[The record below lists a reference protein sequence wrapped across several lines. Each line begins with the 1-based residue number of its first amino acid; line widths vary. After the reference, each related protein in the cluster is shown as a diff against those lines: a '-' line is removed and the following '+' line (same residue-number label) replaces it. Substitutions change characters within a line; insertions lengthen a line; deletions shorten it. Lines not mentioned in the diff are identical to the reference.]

1 MSPLAFLWVFPTYL
15 NKGEEGE
22 TRGSQW
28 KMNTRGTSLLSKGT
42 ETIFALRSGKK
53 ETGPKKRKPTT
64 PPPGIAH
71 PPAARDPCRPIQRVS
86 WPRQK
91 KARQASPP
99 ANRPVQSIPVCNLRV
114 GWLGGG
120 SRTCRNPPF
129 RAIAHSHTLPSGLT
143 LHSRG
148 CCWFFLQFGPFKSCR

>member
-53 ETGPKKRKPTT
+53 ETGPKKGSQRH
-64 PPPGIAH
+64 H
-71 PPAARDPCRPIQRVS
+71 PPASPT
-86 WPRQK
+86 RQ
-91 KARQASPP
+91 PP
-99 ANRPVQSIPVCNLRV
+99 VTHVAQ
-114 GWLGGG
+114 
-120 SRTCRNPPF
+120 
-129 RAIAHSHTLPSGLT
+129 
-143 LHSRG
+143 SRG
-148 CCWFFLQFGPFKSCR
+148 FPGPGKKGKAGKPPCEPSSPVNPGLQSAGGLVRGWFKNLS